1 MICPKCGMEYQD
13 QVKECSDCHVP
24 LVSPEEAAG
33 EAVGLDAM
41 HPVKLASFSDGFQA
55 DMLEG
60 LLKDL
65 GIPVL
70 RRKLGS
76 GGYMQAYMGFSVF
89 GEELYVD
96 EADYERAKEV
106 LGVLETDGGET
117 EPEKWEDVGS
127 GGTCGSSGSG
137 KTDWQELDELDEK
150 HEKQEMSR
158 FHANY
163 AVKIAILAI
172 VGVFVLWAAVVLVG
186 SLVILFQTT

>member
-13 QVKECSDCHVP
+13 QVKECSDCHVL
-24 LVSPEEAAG
+24 LVTPEEAAK
-33 EAVGLDAM
+33 EVAGLDAM
-41 HPVKLASFSDGFQA
+41 HPVKLASFSGGLQA

-106 LGVLETDGGET
+106 LGLLETDDGET
-117 EPEKWEDVGS
+117 EPDKWDDGGS
-127 GGTCGSSGSG
+127 EETCESSDSG
-137 KTDWQELDELDEK
+137 KNDWQELDEK
-150 HEKQEMSR
+150 FEKQELSGFR
-158 FHANY
+158 ANY
-163 AVKIAILAI
+163 ALKIAILTI
-172 VGVFVLWAAVVLVG
+172 VGVFVLWVAVVLVG
-186 SLVILFQTT
+186 SLVILFQTI

>member
-24 LVSPEEAAG
+24 LVSPEESAG
-33 EAVGLDAM
+33 ESAGLDAM
-41 HPVKLASFSDGFQA
+41 HPVKLASFSEGLQA

-127 GGTCGSSGSG
+127 GEACGSGSG
-137 KTDWQELDELDEK
+137 KHDWQELDELDEK
-150 HEKQEMSR
+150 QEMSR
-158 FHANY
+158 FHTNY